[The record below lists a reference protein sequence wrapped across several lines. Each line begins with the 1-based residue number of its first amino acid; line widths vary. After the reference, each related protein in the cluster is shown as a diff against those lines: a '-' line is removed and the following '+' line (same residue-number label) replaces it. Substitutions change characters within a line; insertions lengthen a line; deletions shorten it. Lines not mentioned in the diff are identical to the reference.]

1 MFLRYVAVD
10 VFSNVTAD
18 RIYLSSMRTFTFMRM
33 VIVFHLDDSTIQN
46 KKKSGFERH
55 NHKFSE
61 GVFVSRC
68 GNGLNCGNL
77 RVFLYIST
85 LSPIEFSR

>member
-33 VIVFHLDDSTIQN
+33 VIVFQLDDSTIQN
-46 KKKSGFERH
+46 EKRVDLNGTIISLAREYFLSLWKWVELRKFKS
-55 NHKFSE
+55 
-61 GVFVSRC
+61 VFVHK
-68 GNGLNCGNL
+68 
-77 RVFLYIST
+77 YI
-85 LSPIEFSR
+85 IAY